1 MQQYGI
7 VDGIIGAMPA
17 LYFFSL
23 STLDQFEQYLLKLRG
38 QLLWHWGTL
47 AESEKEKKMCFSLQ
61 ICFQVVKTLCFI
73 NN

>member
-23 STLDQFEQYLLKLRG
+23 STLDQFYL
-38 QLLWHWGTL
+38 
-47 AESEKEKKMCFSLQ
+47 SS
-61 ICFQVVKTLCFI
+61 
-73 NN
+73 